1 MGKKT
6 PLDKWIYTVFS
17 STQTR
22 LQVSMKKTS
31 SVDSGPLECWN
42 RDNIHDPALGSALHG
57 PLPRSPRRACDLH
70 VDKVEWCFKNLCLR
84 RNQKMAMVEWEKLEE
99 LWCKVNLGMD
109 MSWRCYVGILIA
121 RAHILETASLSENRS
136 QVVSGKSG
144 ITAWASTDVILF
156 SYTLTFSP
164 RYCTNSGVRSLTSCT
179 VTSLTLS
186 ITTLS
191 CDLGPS
197 HVFSFHCP
205 YSCLK
210 LKTFVFS
217 LPRMH
222 WLNFSHI

>member
-1 MGKKT
+1 
-6 PLDKWIYTVFS
+6 
-17 STQTR
+17 
-22 LQVSMKKTS
+22 
-31 SVDSGPLECWN
+31 
-42 RDNIHDPALGSALHG
+42 
-57 PLPRSPRRACDLH
+57 
-70 VDKVEWCFKNLCLR
+70 
-84 RNQKMAMVEWEKLEE
+84 MVEWEKLEE

-164 RYCTNSGVRSLTSCT
+164 GYCTNSRVRSLTSCT

-210 LKTFVFS
+210 LKTLVFS

-222 WLNFSHI
+222 WLKFSTSRRRFLQGFSDWEITVILLLQRRPGGSMYVLLLTDKH